1 MNTYEVSYYPTDQ
14 RKQYERRAFQADLL
28 KLSVAIVAEL
38 VIFLLW
44 FDGPARERYEILV
57 HIALP
62 ICIVLPI
69 LNYRY
74 LIVVPFIAFLP
85 DVARALGIEISH
97 SLALLPIVF
106 VAAFVPFVRRPKT
119 ALIAGY
125 AAFAIVASHLI
136 IDSRKYAITE
146 NVAGYPWSDL
156 VFYTLLL
163 TVLGF
168 LLVQVLLFGDARFK
182 GGGYGPGDRSLSNRI
197 PLSGESPVVHH
208 PDNNVSN
215 LNSRPRRSRRIEV
228 TEPEGTAELS
238 GVNKAKD
245 PSSSADDKLQFD
257 SYEFVVGDVTS
268 KRALRSKIRGKK
280 GL

>member
-1 MNTYEVSYYPTDQ
+1 MNTYEASYYLTDQ

-28 KLSVAIVAEL
+28 KLTVAIAAEL

-62 ICIVLPI
+62 ICIVLPL

-106 VAAFVPFVRRPKT
+106 LAAFVPFVRRPKT

-156 VFYTLLL
+156 VLYTVIL

-168 LLVQVLLFGDARFK
+168 LLLKWSQIIGPSKNSKGLFPSSIHLKQDRLTIQRSILRFSLLFSDEALKICQDLDAQK
-182 GGGYGPGDRSLSNRI
+182 C
-197 PLSGESPVVHH
+197 
-208 PDNNVSN
+208 
-215 LNSRPRRSRRIEV
+215 
-228 TEPEGTAELS
+228 
-238 GVNKAKD
+238 
-245 PSSSADDKLQFD
+245 
-257 SYEFVVGDVTS
+257 
-268 KRALRSKIRGKK
+268 
-280 GL
+280 

>member
-1 MNTYEVSYYPTDQ
+1 MNAYEASYYPTDQ

-28 KLSVAIVAEL
+28 KLTVAIVAEL

-57 HIALP
+57 HVALP

-74 LIVVPFIAFLP
+74 LILVPFIAFLP
-85 DVARALGIEISH
+85 DVARAFGIGISH

-106 VAAFVPFVRRPKT
+106 LAASVPFVRRPKT

-156 VFYTLLL
+156 VLYALLL

-168 LLVQVLLFGDARFK
+168 LLVQVLRFGD
-182 GGGYGPGDRSLSNRI
+182 GHGPGDSSSSNRTSLSD
-197 PLSGESPVVHH
+197 ESRVVHH
-208 PDNNVSN
+208 TDGNLSS

-228 TEPEGTAELS
+228 TEPEGTAEIS
-238 GVNKAKD
+238 EVNKAKD

-257 SYEFVVGDVTS
+257 YDGFVVGDVTS
-268 KRALRSKIRGKK
+268 KKALRSKIRGKK
-280 GL
+280 GS

>member
-1 MNTYEVSYYPTDQ
+1 MNTYEASYYLTDQ
-14 RKQYERRAFQADLL
+14 RKQYERRAFQTDLL
-28 KLSVAIVAEL
+28 KLTVAIVAEL

-57 HIALP
+57 HVALP

-85 DVARALGIEISH
+85 DMARALGIEISH

-125 AAFAIVASHLI
+125 AAFSIVASHLI

-146 NVAGYPWSDL
+146 NVAEYPWTHL
-156 VFYTLLL
+156 VLYTLLL

-168 LLVQVLLFGDARFK
+168 LLVQVLRF
-182 GGGYGPGDRSLSNRI
+182 GGGRGRGDSSSTKRT
-197 PLSGESPVVHH
+197 PLSGESRVVH
-208 PDNNVSN
+208 DTDCNLSS
-215 LNSRPRRSRRIEV
+215 LNSRPPRSRRIEV
-228 TEPEGTAELS
+228 TEPEGTAEIS
-238 GVNKAKD
+238 EVNKAKD
-245 PSSSADDKLQFD
+245 PSSSADDKRQFD
-257 SYEFVVGDVTS
+257 YDGFVVGDVTS
-268 KRALRSKIRGKK
+268 KKALRSKIRGKK
-280 GL
+280 GS

>member
-1 MNTYEVSYYPTDQ
+1 MNTYEASYYLTDQ
-14 RKQYERRAFQADLL
+14 RKQYERRAFQTDLL
-28 KLSVAIVAEL
+28 KLTVAIVAEL

-57 HIALP
+57 HVALP

-85 DVARALGIEISH
+85 DMARALGIEISH

-106 VAAFVPFVRRPKT
+106 LAAFVPFVRRPKT

-136 IDSRKYAITE
+136 IDSRKYVITE

-156 VFYTLLL
+156 VLYTLLL

-168 LLVQVLLFGDARFK
+168 LLTQVLRFGD
-182 GGGYGPGDRSLSNRI
+182 GHGPRDSSSSNRT
-197 PLSGESPVVHH
+197 PLSGESPVVYHT
-208 PDNNVSN
+208 DGN
-215 LNSRPRRSRRIEV
+215 LSSLDSRPRRSRRIEV
-228 TEPEGTAELS
+228 TEPEGTAEIS
-238 GVNKAKD
+238 EVNKAKD

-257 SYEFVVGDVTS
+257 YDGFVVGDVTS
-268 KRALRSKIRGKK
+268 KKALRSKIRGKK
-280 GL
+280 GS

>member
-1 MNTYEVSYYPTDQ
+1 MNTYEASYYPTDQ

-28 KLSVAIVAEL
+28 KLTVAIVAEL

-44 FDGPARERYEILV
+44 FDGPARERYEIVV
-57 HIALP
+57 HVALP

-85 DVARALGIEISH
+85 DVARALGIGISH
-97 SLALLPIVF
+97 SLAILPIVF
-106 VAAFVPFVRRPKT
+106 LAAFVPFVRRPKT

-156 VFYTLLL
+156 VLYTVIL

-168 LLVQVLLFGDARFK
+168 LLVQVLRFGDGHR
-182 GGGYGPGDRSLSNRI
+182 PGDSSSSNRT
-197 PLSGESPVVHH
+197 PLSGESRVVHH
-208 PDNNVSN
+208 TDGNLSS

-228 TEPEGTAELS
+228 TEPERTAEIS
-238 GVNKAKD
+238 EVNKAKD

-257 SYEFVVGDVTS
+257 YDGFVVGDVTS
-268 KRALRSKIRGKK
+268 KKALRSKMRGKK
-280 GL
+280 GS